1 MTKNRIFLG
10 SSELNPAL
18 GNVSGGYV
26 TKNDESFY
34 CIENYDAMS
43 DFFISVVSDSNHWLF
58 ISTRGGMTAGRT
70 DCDSALFPY
79 YTEDKIR
86 DNSSHTGSRTVLL
99 VEGETRTSLWE
110 PFARQHDGI
119 YSLSRN
125 LYKSVLG
132 DKLIFEEINH
142 DLELA
147 FTYSWSTTDKYGF
160 VKQSTLAN
168 TGNNSRSVDV
178 LDGIEN
184 VLPYGVLAGTQNE
197 LSCLVDAYKKNE
209 LIADAGLGIYAM
221 SSILSDRAEPSE
233 ALCATTVWS
242 YGLADAIVLLSS
254 LQLDDFR
261 LGRALEQELEVL
273 GRRGAYFINAT
284 MIFEANES
292 RSWGI
297 VADVNQGP
305 AAVRNRLDDLR
316 SNSSDSLETRISE
329 DVALGTQ
336 HLERLISTADGIQV
350 SEDTLTTNHHAS
362 NVLFNIMRGGLFDD
376 NYTIEK
382 ADLWAFCRSWN
393 SDVTQRNGAFFEQ
406 LPDTL
411 SHHDLDQFLEG
422 THDLQLKRL
431 CVEYLPM
438 TFSRRHGDP
447 SRPWNRFAIKVKDEK
462 DAKILNYEGNWRDIF
477 QNWEALSTSIPCFA
491 QNMIAKFVNAST
503 ADGYNPYRITRDGID
518 WERPEPENPWANI
531 GYWGDHQL
539 IYLLKLIELSRDH
552 NPTGMTAMLTDET
565 FAYANVPYRIKPY
578 ADILANPYD
587 TIVFDETLDRTI
599 DERVKAIG
607 ADGRLVVDSSNEV
620 YQVNLTEKLLV
631 TLLTKISNFIP
642 DAGVWMNTQRPEWND
657 ANNALV
663 GNGVSVVT
671 LCYLHRFLKR
681 AVALLETIDRET
693 VTLSNSVAQLLDNLH
708 QVFEQHKLSIT
719 SGPVSPAVRQAVMA
733 GLGNAAEIYRENLY
747 AKGFSGQKTA
757 VSLSSITHF
766 LEISLQASAVSIA
779 SNRREDGL
787 FHAYNRIA
795 WTDSGVE
802 IRYLYEMLEGQVAVP
817 SSEVLSAEE
826 ALHVLQTLRLSPLYT
841 ERQHSYLLY
850 PNRRLPA
857 FIDRNCIPV
866 EFLQQSR
873 LMTQLID
880 LGNTRLIEIDGV
892 GGAYFAGRFNNTA
905 SVSEALNELSDNGF
919 SAEVAAER
927 QDIEHLFSA
936 LFDCDNFTGRSGGM
950 YAYEGLG
957 SIYWHMVSKLLLA
970 VMETV
975 QAAEA
980 TGCSGEV
987 LKALKA
993 AYYDVRDGIGFNKTP
1008 DAYGA
1013 FPTDPYSHTPGFS
1026 GARQPGMT
1034 GQVKEEVLTRLAE
1047 LGVLVANG
1055 CVSFCPSNLR
1065 QRELLTESAVLQYF
1079 DIAGEPQSVPLA
1091 PGQVGFTYCQV
1102 PVVYTQAGA
1111 EGGIT
1116 LTLSDGQSQA
1126 VAGNTLSAEASA
1138 EVFKKSGAV
1147 ARIDVTIRAV
1157 LD

>member
-1 MTKNRIFLG
+1 MTKNSIFLG
-10 SSELNPAL
+10 NSPLKTTDQE
-18 GNVSGGYV
+18 VSGEYV
-26 TKNDESFY
+26 ERNGESFY
-34 CIENYDAMS
+34 RIENFDAMN
-43 DFFISVVSDSNHWLF
+43 DFFISVVSDSNHWLY
-58 ISTRGGMTAGRT
+58 ISTRGGITAGRT

-86 DNSSHTGSRTVLL
+86 DNSSHTGSRTALL
-99 VEGETRTSLWE
+99 VTSDERTHLWE
-110 PFARQHDGI
+110 PFARQYDGV

-125 LYKSVLG
+125 LYKNVLG
-132 DKLIFEEINH
+132 DKLVFEEINH
-142 DLELA
+142 DLELV

-160 VKQSTLAN
+160 VKQSMLAN
-168 TGNNSRSVDV
+168 TSSKAVAIDV

-184 VLPYGVLAGTQNE
+184 LLPYGVLAGTQNE

-209 LIADAGLGIYAM
+209 LIEDAGLGIYAM

-254 LQLDDFR
+254 
-261 LGRALEQELEVL
+261 
-273 GRRGAYFINAT
+273 
-284 MIFEANES
+284 
-292 RSWGI
+292 
-297 VADVNQGP
+297 
-305 AAVRNRLDDLR
+305 
-316 SNSSDSLETRISE
+316 
-329 DVALGTQ
+329 
-336 HLERLISTADGIQV
+336 
-350 SEDTLTTNHHAS
+350 DTLTTNHHAS

-376 NYTIEK
+376 NYTIDRD
-382 ADLWAFCRSWN
+382 DLWAFCRSWN
-393 SDVTQRNGAFFEQ
+393 AVVTQDNFDFFEN
-406 LPDTL
+406 LPKTL
-411 SHHDLDQFLEG
+411 SHHDLDQRLEG
-422 THDLQLKRL
+422 AQDLQLKRL

-447 SRPWNRFAIKVKDEK
+447 SRPWNRFAIKVKDEN

-503 ADGYNPYRITRDGID
+503 ADGYNPYRITREGID

-552 NPTGMTAMLTDET
+552 NPSGMTAMLTDET
-565 FAYANVPYRIKPY
+565 FAYANVPYRIKPF
-578 ADILANPYD
+578 ADILADPYD
-587 TIVFDETLDRTI
+587 TIVFDDALDRI
-599 DERVKAIG
+599 VDQRVQAMG
-607 ADGRLVVDSSNEV
+607 ADGRLILDGNNAV

-631 TLLTKISNFIP
+631 TLLTKVSNFIP

-681 AVALLETIDRET
+681 AIALLATIESDQ
-693 VTLSNSVAQLLDNLH
+693 VMLSCSVAQLLKNLH
-708 QVFEQHKLSIT
+708 QVLLQHKAAIT
-719 SGPVSPAVRQAVMA
+719 SGPVSPRVREAVMA
-733 GLGNAAEIYRENLY
+733 GLGNAAELYREELY
-747 AKGFSGQKTA
+747 ESGFSGEKQS
-757 VSLSSITHF
+757 VSLSTISNF
-766 LEISLQASAVSIA
+766 LELSLESSAVSIA

-787 FHAYNRIA
+787 FHAYNRIS

-802 IRYLYEMLEGQVAVP
+802 IRYLYEMLEGQVAVL
-817 SSEVLSAEE
+817 SAEVLSAEE
-826 ALHVLQTLRLSPLYT
+826 ALHVLQTLRKSPLYT
-841 ERQHSYLLY
+841 ARQHSYLLY

-857 FIDRNCIPV
+857 FIDRNCIP
-866 EFLQQSR
+866 ENFLKQSS

-880 LGNTRLIEIDGV
+880 LGNTRLIETDHSGA
-892 GGAYFAGRFNNTA
+892 AYFAGRFSNTA
-905 SVSEALNELSDNGF
+905 SVVEALNELSDGGF

-927 QDIEHLFSA
+927 QSIEILFST

-950 YAYEGLG
+950 YAFEGLG

-980 TGCSGEV
+980 SGCSDE
-987 LKALKA
+987 LLSNLKA
-993 AYYDVRDGIGFNKTP
+993 AYYDIRDGIGFNKSP
-1008 DAYGA
+1008 KVYGA

-1047 LGVLVANG
+1047 LGVNVANG
-1055 CVSFCPSNLR
+1055 CVSFIPSTLR
-1065 QRELLTESAVLQYF
+1065 RRELLTESAVLQYF
-1079 DIAGEPQSVPLA
+1079 DVAGERHSVMLSA
-1091 PGQVGFTYCQV
+1091 GQLGFTYCQV
-1102 PVVYTQAGA
+1102 PVVYSQSNGAG
-1111 EGGIT
+1111 EIT
-1116 LTLSDGQSQA
+1116 LTLSNGSVQTIK
-1126 VAGNTLSAEASA
+1126 GNTLSSDVSTEL
-1138 EVFKKSGAV
+1138 FKKQGSV
-1147 ARIDVTIRAV
+1147 VRIDVAITTT